1 MALELE
7 TDKAIC
13 CRCGTAYGRRK
24 GNFPVCYATL
34 YKGTGFIPYCKNCID
49 TLYNDYYK
57 QSNDAKKTVRQM
69 CRKLDLFWN
78 EQIFDAVEKKASKR
92 ALMTNYITRI
102 NNIGYAGKSYDDTLS
117 AEGTLWAF
125 TDAEVKAAKEYAAQA
140 EVAEEDETALTM
152 DDIDEHAIS
161 YWGPGYTPDMYQD
174 LEQRRNYWINNL
186 PDGIVPDIG
195 MEALIR
201 QICNLEIDINRA
213 RAEGK
218 PVDKQIG
225 VLDKL
230 ISSMNLKPGQKTDDN
245 SAFDKTPFGVW
256 IDRWEYKRPIPEPDP
271 ELDDY
276 DGIIKKITT
285 WFLGHICAM
294 FGFKNKYCKLYEDKI
309 ASLRIERED
318 TEDDDDEEVFNT
330 FFGGNGDDG

>member
-78 EQIFDAVEKKASKR
+78 EQIFDAVEKKASNR

-309 ASLRIERED
+309 ASMRIERED

>member
-78 EQIFDAVEKKASKR
+78 EQIFDAVEKKASNR

-102 NNIGYAGKSYDDTLS
+102 NNIGYAGKSYDDTLA

-125 TDAEVKAAKEYAAQA
+125 TDAEVKAAKEYAAQT
-140 EVAEEDETALTM
+140 EVVEEDETALTM

-309 ASLRIERED
+309 ASMRIERED